1 MATRHAPPP
10 PPPAPPRSNAGLE
23 DVAAGQRWVIG
34 ALVLY
39 LGAAALRM
47 ASEGAW
53 FVFVPVGLVSV
64 ALGIVGLL
72 RMSSGLG
79 YSPGTMALLVALTFV
94 PLVGF
99 LVFAMVNDKA
109 TRTLRA
115 GGYKVGFFGVR
126 GRAAA

>member
-1 MATRHAPPP
+1 MASRLSPPP
-10 PPPAPPRSNAGLE
+10 PPPAPPRASAALE

-34 ALVLY
+34 ALALY

-47 ASEGAW
+47 TNEDAW
-53 FVFVPVGLVSV
+53 FVFLPVALVSV

-79 YSPGTMALLVALTFV
+79 YSRATMAFLVVLAFV
-94 PLVGF
+94 PLAGF
-99 LVFAMVNDKA
+99 VMLAMVNDKA

-115 GGYKVGFFGVR
+115 GGYKVGFFGAR
-126 GRAAA
+126 GRPTS